1 MTRAP
6 FTPLPPDAFAA
17 LGDGKIA
24 YLKLV
29 KSEEVIRLFPDATD
43 MPTGL
48 DLWALHAADGT
59 PILVTDNRD
68 MALANALDHDLA
80 PVAVH

>member
-1 MTRAP
+1 MPRQP
-6 FTPLPPDAFAA
+6 FTPLPPAAFAA

-29 KSEEVIRLFPDATD
+29 KSDDVIRLFPDATD
-43 MPTGL
+43 VPQGL
-48 DLWALHAADGT
+48 NLWALHAADGT

-68 MALANALDHDLA
+68 MAVANALDHDLA
-80 PVAVH
+80 TVAVH

>member
-1 MTRAP
+1 MSRPP
-6 FTPLPPDAFAA
+6 FTPLPPIDFAA

-29 KSEEVIRLFPDATD
+29 KSDDVQRLFPDAAD
-43 MPTGL
+43 MPIGL

-68 MALANALDHDLA
+68 TAVANALDHDLA
-80 PVAVH
+80 TVAVH

>member
-6 FTPLPPDAFAA
+6 FTPLPPADFAA

-29 KSEEVIRLFPDATD
+29 KSDDVIRLFPQAAD
-43 MPTGL
+43 MPSGL

-80 PVAVH
+80 TVAVH